1 MTIFYEFVWDFGIEF
16 VSINSPLTILK
27 MTFHWIRV
35 YLPFEVGTTHHW
47 CSNSICPQGRHFATT
62 FWTLHRVFTRPWQ
75 KSVARVHRPVA
86 SASGI
91 WFLWARCLESWV
103 LTLDNPRCF
112 VFPPLPHPVLLTSI
126 DDYLIHPYDELAIV
140 IPIGHFLMVHL
151 LYPIRSGTSGS
162 QITEFLPYD
171 ISRVTERKSLMF
183 NDKLTGFL
191 FL

>member
-16 VSINSPLTILK
+16 VSINSPLTISK

-35 YLPFEVGTTHHW
+35 YLPFEVSTTHHW
-47 CSNSICPQGRHFATT
+47 CSNSICPQGRRFATT

-75 KSVARVHRPVA
+75 KSVARVHHPVA

-112 VFPPLPHPVLLTSI
+112 VFSSPAPPRFTNVHWRLSHTSVWRASHRHSDWSLSYGAPVLADTIWYQWFSVCRIPPLRYFES
-126 DDYLIHPYDELAIV
+126 
-140 IPIGHFLMVHL
+140 
-151 LYPIRSGTSGS
+151 
-162 QITEFLPYD
+162 
-171 ISRVTERKSLMF
+171 
-183 NDKLTGFL
+183 
-191 FL
+191 

>member
-1 MTIFYEFVWDFGIEF
+1 MIIFYEFVWDFGIEF
-16 VSINSPLTILK
+16 VSINSPLTISK

-47 CSNSICPQGRHFATT
+47 CSNSICPQERRFATT

-91 WFLWARCLESWV
+91 WFLWARRLESWL
-103 LTLDNPRCF
+103 LTTLAASY
-112 VFPPLPHPVLLTSI
+112 FPPLPHPVLLTSI
-126 DDYLIHPYDELAIV
+126 DNYLIHPYNELA

-151 LYPIRSGTSGS
+151 
-162 QITEFLPYD
+162 F
-171 ISRVTERKSLMF
+171 
-183 NDKLTGFL
+183 
-191 FL
+191 